1 MLMPNGLQYAFG
13 MSSASRIYN
22 QLTNDPVSWRMD
34 SITDPLSNKLTVEY
48 WRDAEQ
54 LYPQLIQ
61 YSGDANGPGL
71 ETIKFSLFAP
81 R

>member
-1 MLMPNGLQYAFG
+1 MACQYAFG

-22 QLTNDPVSWRMD
+22 PLTNDPVSWRMD

-54 LYPQLIQ
+54 LYPQLNPIF
-61 YSGDANGPGL
+61 GDAKWAG
-71 ETIKFSLFAP
+71 T
-81 R
+81 